1 MPETEWVA
9 VAQLGKTRGN
19 RGEVTAV
26 ALSSKPE
33 RYQALKEVFLFAPGG
48 PAGGEKYEVESTWF
62 HLGTLVFKF
71 RGVDTISDAELL
83 YGREVRIPASERISL
98 DEGEYFQIRPDRL
111 RSGGPPH
118 RRIDRAGHRLGR
130 WRRLRT
136 AGGGRQSADSLRAIH
151 LRGDRSRGQ
160 THRGRIA
167 RRLEGLEPP
176 VIFHVLTI
184 FPEFFEGPFAHGVVK
199 RGKDAGLLDIRIH
212 NLRDWTHD
220 RHRTVDDR
228 PFGGAEGMVLKCEP
242 IFSAVES
249 IWPERDA
256 GQKVALLSAQG
267 RLFDQSM
274 ANRLAESAELLLIC
288 GRYEGVDERVAE
300 HLADEEISIGNYV
313 LSGGELAAAV
323 VIDTVARLL
332 PGVLGNEASSAF
344 ESFQDTGHGEG
355 LLDCP
360 HWTRPA
366 EFRGWKA
373 PEVLLGGNHEE
384 IRKFRKKIAREKT
397 ERLRPDLL
405 RS

>member
-1 MPETEWVA
+1 MA
-9 VAQLGKTRGN
+9 IAQLGKTRGN

-33 RYQALKEVFLFAPGG
+33 RYQALQEVFLFAPDGS
-48 PAGGEKYEVESTWF
+48 AGGEKYEIESTWF
-62 HLGTLVFKF
+62 HGGTLVFKF
-71 RGVDTISDAELL
+71 RGVDSISDAELL
-83 YGREVRIPASERISL
+83 YGREVRVPASERTRL
-98 DEGEYFQIRPDRL
+98 DEGEYFQSDLIGCEVVDKRTGESIGQVTAWDD
-111 RSGGPPH
+111 GGGTGP
-118 RRIDRAGHRLGR
+118 
-130 WRRLRT
+130 
-136 AGGGRQSADSLRAIH
+136 AGGEQQSADSVRPIH

-160 THRGRIA
+160 TDRGRIA
-167 RRLEGLEPP
+167 RRIEGLKPP

-199 RGKDAGLLDIRIH
+199 RGKDAGLLDIQIH

-249 IWPERDA
+249 IWPERA
-256 GQKVALLSAQG
+256 PTQKVVLLSAQG
-267 RLFDQSM
+267 RLFDQSI
-274 ANRLAESAELLLIC
+274 ANRLTESSGILLVC

-373 PEVLLGGNHEE
+373 PDVLLGGNHEE
-384 IRKFRKKIAREKT
+384 IRKFRRKIAREKT

-405 RS
+405 T